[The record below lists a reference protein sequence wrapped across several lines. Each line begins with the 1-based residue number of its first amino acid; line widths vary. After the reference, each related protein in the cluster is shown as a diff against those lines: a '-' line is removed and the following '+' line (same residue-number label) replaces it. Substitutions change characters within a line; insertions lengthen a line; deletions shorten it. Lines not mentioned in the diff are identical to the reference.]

1 MNTWVEKQKNQLI
14 EGKKEAEMVVGR
26 NWVPENVNENSQ
38 KEAISAEINLRSLST
53 VERLE
58 CY

>member
-1 MNTWVEKQKNQLI
+1 
-14 EGKKEAEMVVGR
+14 MVVGR
-26 NWVPENVNENSQ
+26 GWVPENVNENSQ
-38 KEAISAEINLRSLST
+38 KEAISAEINLQSLST